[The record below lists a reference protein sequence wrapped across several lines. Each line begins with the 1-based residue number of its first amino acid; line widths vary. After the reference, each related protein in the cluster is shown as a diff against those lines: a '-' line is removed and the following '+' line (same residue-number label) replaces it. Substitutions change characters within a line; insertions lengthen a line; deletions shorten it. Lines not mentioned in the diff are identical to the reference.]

1 MRFNLYDVFPQPFLQ
16 LSVIHFTGCNSENHL
31 NQFIVIIF
39 HFNMIQRK
47 KYKHCMRAD
56 SFISIY
62 KRMIFYQ
69 TVSKTSC
76 FFYDRRI

>member
-62 KRMIFYQ
+62 KTHDFLSNCIQDELLFL
-69 TVSKTSC
+69 
-76 FFYDRRI
+76 